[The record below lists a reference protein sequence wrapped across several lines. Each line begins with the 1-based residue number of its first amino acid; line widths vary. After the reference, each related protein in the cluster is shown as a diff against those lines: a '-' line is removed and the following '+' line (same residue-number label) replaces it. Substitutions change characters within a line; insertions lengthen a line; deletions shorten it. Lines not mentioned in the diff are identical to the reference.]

1 MNPAQP
7 QSDRMLAQLE
17 GGGHAPVDWSP
28 DDRTILLGQG
38 VSVNE
43 SYVWLVDVTTG
54 EKTLLAPPAG
64 GERGAYADKKFSRD
78 GKGNYLSTD
87 QGPAFKSLAE
97 FGLPTKRTP
106 YLTSHIPRDL

>member
-64 GERGAYADKKFSRD
+64 GERVADADTKFIRD
-78 GKGNYLSTD
+78 GKGIYLRPD
-87 QGPAFKSLAE
+87 EGPAVKSPAYCHFADHWSLYTTCQ
-97 FGLPTKRTP
+97 L
-106 YLTSHIPRDL
+106 